1 MRGFFDTEKQNPEM
15 CTIFTISM
23 GKKVLFGNN
32 EDNQRSPD
40 ETFIAFVPRQE
51 IPNSWST
58 PGIEGSS
65 VIHGFLLVGV
75 IEGKKLFPQGGVND
89 RGLCYDINGLPPV
102 RFNGQSGIS
111 WREWFNSFDILW
123 HCSTVKDVENWY
135 LTHQFSSQTWYG
147 GQLHFADATGDA
159 MVLGI
164 GPSGEYVFTWK
175 GDEHFL
181 VSTNFNLANH
191 ENANG
196 YPCSR
201 FETATHMLRSI
212 DEDTLTVEACADILD
227 AVHIEYK
234 DRNGTVYS
242 NIFDLV
248 KRKAYIYHLHDFDNV
263 IEFDLDQ
270 ELSQIK
276 TNDTQFRMAGSNLF
290 SKFQGVRI
298 FVIEDLFTN

>member
-1 MRGFFDTEKQNPEM
+1 MEQDK
-15 CTIFTISM
+15 
-23 GKKVLFGNN
+23 GKESCPLCGGTG
-32 EDNQRSPD
+32 E
-40 ETFIAFVPRQE
+40 
-51 IPNSWST
+51 
-58 PGIEGSS
+58 
-65 VIHGFLLVGV
+65 VI
-75 IEGKKLFPQGGVND
+75 K
-89 RGLCYDINGLPPV
+89 RPV
-102 RFNGQSGIS
+102 RLMG
-111 WREWFNSFDILW
+111 
-123 HCSTVKDVENWY
+123 
-135 LTHQFSSQTWYG
+135 
-147 GQLHFADATGDA
+147 ATYPEDD
-159 MVLGI
+159 
-164 GPSGEYVFTWK
+164 TWK